1 MLHLLWLL
9 FFIYYI
15 VLGVLPGH
23 QLPRPFFGRLQYQ
36 EVCLQQDYDDNDGDD
51 DDNDND
57 EDDDDDDY
65 EQTEVKEGRA
75 DTNAFLGIIL

>member
-1 MLHLLWLL
+1 M
-9 FFIYYI
+9 
-15 VLGVLPGH
+15 
-23 QLPRPFFGRLQYQ
+23 QYQ